1 MTQQPINIDLI
12 CDERPSD
19 SPLVQRIWH
28 SRSERHGTFLSVAS
42 PHWEMVVTRFRGE
55 MIMTLRG
62 PETVVSPAYCPPD
75 AEFLGIQFKHG
86 AFMPMFPAGMLI
98 DRRDVNLPSAGDK
111 SFWLNGAAWQFPDFD
126 NADTFVDR
134 LVRAELLVNDLLIG
148 EVLRGQLP
156 EVSLRSQQRR
166 FLRATGLTQ
175 TLHYQ
180 IERARH
186 AANLLTHGV
195 SILDTVER
203 AGYSDQPHLTRM
215 LKRYIG
221 QTPAQLASADRT
233 ERLSFLFNTSASE
246 EVIIPVLPA
255 IA

>member
-1 MTQQPINIDLI
+1 MMEQPINMDLT

-28 SRSERHGTFLSVAS
+28 SRSQQPGMFLSVAS
-42 PHWEMVVTRFRGE
+42 PHWEMVVTRYQGAVSIT
-55 MIMTLRG
+55 MRG
-62 PETVVSPAYCPPD
+62 PETTASSAYCPPD

-98 DRRDVNLPSAGDK
+98 DRRDVNLPGAGDK
-111 SFWLNGAAWQFPDFD
+111 SFWLNGAAWQFPTYD

-134 LVRAELLVNDLLIG
+134 LMRAELLVNDPLIG
-148 EVLRGQLP
+148 DALRGELP
-156 EVSLRSQQRR
+156 EVSLRSLQRR
-166 FLRATGLTQ
+166 FLRATGMTQ

-215 LKRYIG
+215 LKRFIG
-221 QTPAQLASADRT
+221 QTPAQLASANRT
-233 ERLSFLFNTSASE
+233 ERLSFLFNTSAVE
-246 EVIIPVLPA
+246 AVILPVWQA
-255 IA
+255 SA